1 MSASSCS
8 SLLPRQCAH
17 APADLH
23 DREGPA
29 LISYG
34 HLPAASYS
42 SESFCAAAADHAYT
56 PSLSLHMISLRRHP
70 PVKHTHK
77 TDAHFKAHAGILIA
91 RATRRELCID
101 LGKIGYGWGLAIE
114 WFNIKPASD
123 ALFGTVTSSKHPRFK
138 YSGEY
143 LNIFGCDA
151 EAAVRTPEKL
161 SPQSGWILM

>member
-42 SESFCAAAADHAYT
+42 SESFCSAAADHAYT

-77 TDAHFKAHAGILIA
+77 TDTSAPTATGRGIPSPHPCGDTGWRHKTTCTGHFKAHAGILIA

-114 WFNIKPASD
+114 LCSMKGRKFPSMC
-123 ALFGTVTSSKHPRFK
+123 S
-138 YSGEY
+138 
-143 LNIFGCDA
+143 
-151 EAAVRTPEKL
+151 
-161 SPQSGWILM
+161 Q